1 MLNQRPNIALIIDYE
16 NYKSEKSI
24 ISLIK
29 GLKFRG
35 NLAIAKLITSDKSQ
49 INNKFHELEIVY
61 QQKYIDGK
69 STADPRLII
78 ETMQILYE
86 KDIDIFCI
94 ATSDSD
100 FVYLLQKLKSK
111 NKYVILACESVA
123 SPWLKENAHEVFEE
137 NPIDTNK
144 DLETNINENYLLD
157 LLEEKIAPEK
167 QLVVQEAQISN
178 NENQAEKKN
187 SRRKKRNRKKL
198 KKANANEITSEVQ
211 KVVLVEN
218 SETQNTETEKVEEVK
233 NKEIIVD
240 DSKKLFKSREQFFN
254 FVTQFVKQESEEEK
268 IKLESLENKLKDS
281 KDLLQTFF
289 KTDNLE
295 KILKTKYKNSF
306 WLRKEN
312 KTVFLSAINVK
323 AINNFVINYVKNTT
337 NPKLS
342 RLQNSLKTTFK
353 NFDLKKRTGYSRWKT
368 YLESINIID
377 SGNKLNFKK

>member
-187 SRRKKRNRKKL
+187 SRRRKRNRKKL
-198 KKANANEITSEVQ
+198 KKANVNEITSEVQ
-211 KVVLVEN
+211 KAVLVEN

-240 DSKKLFKSREQFFN
+240 DSKKLFKSRGQFFN

-312 KTVFLSAINVK
+312 KTVFLSAINGK

-353 NFDLKKRTGYSRWKT
+353 NFDLKKRTSYSRWKT